1 MTYCHI
7 QRTSMPALFAGTL
20 RLLLTAKR
28 HLLLIYTSFWRFHQ
42 VNFQRIKRI
51 KTKPCGS
58 KTSSCGHDF
67 WPAFLAAGIQN
78 GSRQEHF
85 WPDPL
90 LSVLRR

>member
-1 MTYCHI
+1 MLKSLKNRAAWVRLGRGDKRGVTYCHI

-58 KTSSCGHDF
+58 KMSSCGH
-67 WPAFLAAGIQN
+67 AF
-78 GSRQEHF
+78 
-85 WPDPL
+85 
-90 LSVLRR
+90 

>member
-1 MTYCHI
+1 
-7 QRTSMPALFAGTL
+7 MPALFAGTL

-67 WPAFLAAGIQN
+67 
-78 GSRQEHF
+78 
-85 WPDPL
+85 
-90 LSVLRR
+90 